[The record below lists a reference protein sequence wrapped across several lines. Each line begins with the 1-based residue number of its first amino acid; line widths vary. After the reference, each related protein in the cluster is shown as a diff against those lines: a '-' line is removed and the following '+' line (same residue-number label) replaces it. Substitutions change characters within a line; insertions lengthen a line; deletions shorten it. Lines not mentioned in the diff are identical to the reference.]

1 MSIRND
7 GFVTYSE
14 LQSYERRARELRSE
28 AIRAGVASLFNI
40 GKRDRTATRTASN
53 QHSMPRTSKRARV
66 TLFFDHG
73 GLTSIDILP

>member
-28 AIRAGVASLFNI
+28 AIRSGVVSLFNI
-40 GKRDRTATRTASN
+40 GKRDRTARN
-53 QHSMPRTSKRARV
+53 SK
-66 TLFFDHG
+66 
-73 GLTSIDILP
+73 

>member
-1 MSIRND
+1 MSIRNE

-40 GKRDRTATRTASN
+40 GKRDRAIRTG
-53 QHSMPRTSKRARV
+53 K
-66 TLFFDHG
+66 
-73 GLTSIDILP
+73 

>member
-14 LQSYERRARELRSE
+14 LQSCERRARELRSE
-28 AIRAGVASLFNI
+28 AIRAGSPRCLTSASV
-40 GKRDRTATRTASN
+40 TARLAAA
-53 QHSMPRTSKRARV
+53 SKRCPAPQAGRSHS
-66 TLFFDHG
+66 FFDHG

>member
-28 AIRAGVASLFNI
+28 AIRAGVASLTTTQSRMAQTCSPS
-40 GKRDRTATRTASN
+40 G
-53 QHSMPRTSKRARV
+53 PRTSSETV
-66 TLFFDHG
+66 
-73 GLTSIDILP
+73 